1 MKRLFR
7 SFSST
12 KTKPRRDKPRRQ
24 GVLKWLPRLV
34 GALILVLGIGTTVVF
49 AQSDKGLK
57 QQEDQLIRQIVPLPK
72 APTQAPVYRPAP
84 APAPRQEAPA
94 PEPAPAPRREAP
106 APEPAPEPAPRQ
118 EAPEPAP
125 APRRE
130 APAPEPEPAPPAR
143 SSEPAPEPKPS
154 ASSDDNEPPA
164 EAQTK
169 TANLPSGQYTLE
181 FNRSPVVG
189 NRFRLRGVYAESRLG
204 FTRPRNW
211 KVQSVK
217 ALIRFQHSPA
227 LIASRSNLTLRV
239 NGTSI
244 GSVPLNRKGSQVGQ
258 ASFTIPANLI
268 QDYNDLILVAQQNN
282 DPKCSNPSD
291 TTLWTEILPDSK
303 LIFGYQAQAM
313 PLNLSRYPYPFFDDL
328 SLDTNRL
335 AYLLPKTNEA
345 WLTAAPRLQAALGRL
360 ADFRP
365 IDTRIVKDLN
375 AVKSNERLVII
386 GTPRDQPALKSLAL
400 PFNIANNQ
408 LLDGN
413 KSPLAENVG
422 VVMLATAQL
431 GSVPVL
437 VVTGNGAEGVVKGAQ
452 FLVQPDTTKIGTGA
466 AIVVNDLKPILSPSP
481 RQWPRYLPEKKAFSL
496 QEIKK
501 QANGK
506 PIEDI
511 TVRGSGA
518 PPIEI
523 DFRALPDDQFVRGSY
538 MTLNYSYGPQV
549 NPRTSALEVLLDN
562 NFIGGARLNS
572 ENGEMRQS
580 LKVDLPANLV
590 KPTSKLQVAFR
601 LNPREPGI
609 CGDVTDQQ
617 LTGTLH
623 SDTSFNLNRETSVEL
638 PNLELL
644 QSGFPFAA
652 PQDLSV
658 TTLVVPKD
666 PTDTDLLTLLTF
678 SERLGRLSQ
687 AEGVKLTAYT
697 ADVLPESA
705 RKQNHLVGIGTR
717 EKFPFPEAL
726 ESGGFKLSEA
736 FSRQSNQA
744 NIQALAD
751 EQGVIKEV
759 LNNENSDRV
768 ILALSAQT
776 EKGLEKVQQV
786 IKSDPWF
793 FQLREDTVLVAA
805 NDQDAP
811 SYQADAFKLEF
822 LESAPSK
829 RRIENT
835 NPLAQ
840 VSRFLQ
846 ENWFLLPLGMIAIAL
861 LLYGIAQLYLKR
873 FSDKKRH
880 N

>member
-7 SFSST
+7 SFQPT
-12 KTKPRRDKPRRQ
+12 KTGPRRDKQRRLSA
-24 GVLKWLPRLV
+24 LKLWTLRLC
-34 GALILVLGIGTTVVF
+34 GALILVLGISTTVVF
-49 AQSDKGLK
+49 AQNDKGLK
-57 QQEDQLIRQIVPLPK
+57 QQEDQLIRQIVPLPN

-84 APAPRQEAPA
+84 APAPRQEAP
-94 PEPAPAPRREAP
+94 EPAPRREAP
-106 APEPAPEPAPRQ
+106 APEPRQEAPAPEAAPAPRQ
-118 EAPEPAP
+118 EAPAPEAAPATEPA
-125 APRRE
+125 
-130 APAPEPEPAPPAR
+130 PAR
-143 SSEPAPEPKPS
+143 SSEAAPEPKPS
-154 ASSDDNEPPA
+154 VSSEPPA
-164 EAQTK
+164 DAKDSKTK

-189 NRFRLRGVYAESRLG
+189 NRFRLKGVYAESRLG
-204 FTRPRNW
+204 FTRPRGW

-244 GSVPLNRKGSQVGQ
+244 GSVPLNRKESQVGQ

-268 QDYNDLILVAQQNN
+268 KDYNDLILVAQQNN
-282 DPKCSNPSD
+282 DPKCSDPSD
-291 TTLWTEILPDSK
+291 ITLWTEILPDSK
-303 LIFGYQAQAM
+303 LIFGYQPQAM
-313 PLNLSRYPYPFFDDL
+313 PLNLTRYPYPFFDDL
-328 SLDTNRL
+328 SLDTNRI
-335 AYLLPKTNEA
+335 AYLLPKSNEA

-365 IDTRIVKDLN
+365 IDTRIVKDLGS
-375 AVKSNERLVII
+375 VKSNERLVII
-386 GTPRDQPALKSLAL
+386 GTPGDQPALKSLAL
-400 PFNIANNQ
+400 PFKIANNQ

-422 VVMLATAQL
+422 VVMLATAQK

-437 VVTGNGAEGVVKGAQ
+437 VLTGNGAEGVVKAAQ

-466 AIVVNDLKPILSPSP
+466 AIVVNDLKAVPTPSL
-481 RQWPRYLPEKKAFSL
+481 RQWSRYLPEKNAFSL
-496 QEIKK
+496 TEIKK
-501 QANGK
+501 TTNGK

-523 DFRALPDDQFVRGSY
+523 DFRALPDDQFLRGSY

-572 ENGEMRQS
+572 EDGAMRQS
-580 LKVDLPANLV
+580 LKVDLPANLI

-601 LNPREPGI
+601 LNPREPGQ
-609 CGDVTDQQ
+609 CGKVTDQQ

-623 SDTSFNLNRETSVEL
+623 TDSSFNLNRQTSVQL

-644 QSGFPFAA
+644 QAGFPFAA
-652 PQDLSV
+652 PQDLSG

-687 AEGVKLTAYT
+687 ADSVKLTAYT
-697 ADVLPESA
+697 TDVLPA
-705 RKQNHLVGIGTR
+705 DVRKKNHLVGIGTR
-717 EKFPFPEAL
+717 DKFPFPEAL

-736 FSRQSNQA
+736 FSRQSNQGS
-744 NIQALAD
+744 IQTLFD

-776 EKGLEKVQQV
+776 EKGLDKVRQV
-786 IKSDPWF
+786 VKSDPWF

-811 SYQADAFKLEF
+811 SYEPEAYKLEF
-822 LESAPSK
+822 LERAPSS

-840 VSRFLQ
+840 VSRLIQ
-846 ENWFLLPLGMIAIAL
+846 ENWILLPIGMIAIAL

-873 FSDKKRH
+873 FTDKRSH
-880 N
+880 S

>member
-1 MKRLFR
+1 MKRLFP
-7 SFSST
+7 ST

-24 GVLKWLPRLV
+24 GILTWLLRLGGV
-34 GALILVLGIGTTVVF
+34 LILVFGISTTVVF

-84 APAPRQEAPA
+84 APPPRQAAPPPEPEPAPRREAPP
-94 PEPAPAPRREAP
+94 PEPAPAPRQEAP
-106 APEPAPEPAPRQ
+106 PPEPAPEP
-118 EAPEPAP
+118 EPE
-125 APRRE
+125 PRRE
-130 APAPEPEPAPPAR
+130 AAPARSFEPTPEPEPA
-143 SSEPAPEPKPS
+143 
-154 ASSDDNEPPA
+154 SSDDDEPPA
-164 EAQTK
+164 EAEAK

-204 FTRPRNW
+204 FTRPRSW

-244 GSVPLNRKGSQVGQ
+244 GSVPLNRKASQVGQ

-303 LIFGYQAQAM
+303 LIFGYQAQPI

-335 AYLLPKTNEA
+335 AYLLPKANEA

-365 IDTRIVKDLN
+365 IDTRIVKNLN
-375 AVKSNERLVII
+375 GVKSNEHLVII
-386 GTPRDQPALKSLAL
+386 GTPSDQPALKSLAL

-413 KSPLAENVG
+413 KSPLAEDVG
-422 VVMLATAQL
+422 VLMLATTQK

-437 VVTGNGAEGVVKGAQ
+437 VITGNGAEGVVKAAQ
-452 FLVQPDTTKIGTGA
+452 FLVQPDATKIGTGA
-466 AIVVNDLKPILSPSP
+466 AIVVNELKPIPSPSP
-481 RQWPRYLPEKKAFSL
+481 RNWPRYLPEKNAFSL

-523 DFRALPDDQFVRGSY
+523 DFRALPDDQFTRGSS

-572 ENGEMRQS
+572 EAGAMRQS
-580 LKVDLPANLV
+580 LKVDLPANLI

-623 SDTSFNLNRETSVEL
+623 SDTSFNLNRQTSVEL

-644 QSGFPFAA
+644 QSGFPFAT
-652 PQDLSV
+652 PQDLST

-687 AEGVKLTAYT
+687 ADSVKLTAYT
-697 ADVLPESA
+697 TDVLPAEV

-717 EKFPFPEAL
+717 ERFPFPEAL
-726 ESGGFKLSEA
+726 ESGNFKLSEA
-736 FSRQSNQA
+736 FSRQANQA

-768 ILALSAQT
+768 ILALSGQT
-776 EKGLEKVQQV
+776 EQGLEKVQQV

-822 LESAPSK
+822 LERAPSK